1 MSTNNKVLI
10 IVFIMLSIL
19 SVATVTN
26 VWINFID
33 FGKRA
38 AVDRAYSIAES
49 VRDGLTSHMNL
60 GAMDK
65 RDLFLSNMI
74 KHQNVKTLRVIR
86 SKKVIEE
93 FGDGGLDPYKYDDI
107 EKDVLS
113 HGKAIT
119 NIINEEREQFLR
131 ITIPYIATK
140 YSKPN
145 CLSCHVNEKEGDVLG
160 AITLELDISEVK
172 NKTVDTILKII
183 LISFVFLILAFFVT
197 GYIIKPYVK
206 LFDALEEGIDKAYK
220 GDFSYYVQTN
230 LSDEAGKVAKK
241 LNDLSEIFRFKKT
254 IELDYDKEKIYER
267 IKHILESNLE
277 LENFIIFE
285 NNITTKKRKIVL
297 KSSKLTFINDEELE
311 NSTQV
316 CRAFRTNFQVVS
328 TDFHNICDLCAMKN
342 RESICLP
349 FTISDEL
356 SLTLLIYV
364 ANDEELIKAKE
375 LIPII
380 SNYFELAEPVLQTKL
395 LMNKLHEKSL
405 KDPMTSLLN
414 RRFLE
419 QYIDDGI
426 KSGENFSVMMV
437 DIDFFKQ
444 VNDTYG
450 HDVGD
455 EVIRTLSDVL
465 RNNIKGS
472 DLAIRY
478 GGEEFLLIVFDTSNE
493 VAAKIANHINSEFS
507 KKVFKVGEETFSKT
521 LSIGISSYIENSIS
535 PWQAIKH
542 ADVALYNAKNSGRN
556 KVVIFEAQMYQES
569 MI

>member
-10 IVFIMLSIL
+10 IVFVMLSIL
-19 SVATVTN
+19 SISTVVN
-26 VWINFID
+26 VWVNFID

-49 VRDGLTSHMNL
+49 VRDGLTSHMTL

-74 KHQNVKTLRVIR
+74 KHQKVKTLRVIR
-86 SKKVIEE
+86 SKKLIEE

-107 EKDVLS
+107 EKEVLS
-113 HGKAIT
+113 NAKTIT
-119 NIINEEREQFLR
+119 NIINEDKEQFLR

-145 CLSCHVNEKEGDVLG
+145 CLSCHTSEKEGDVLG
-160 AITLELDISEVK
+160 AISLELDISEVK
-172 NKTVDTILKII
+172 HKTVDTISKII
-183 LISFVFLILAFFVT
+183 LISFIFLILAFFIT

-206 LFDALEEGIDKAYK
+206 LFDDLEEGIGKAYR
-220 GDFSYYVQTN
+220 GDFSHYVTTN
-230 LSDEAGKVAKK
+230 LSDEAGKVAKR

-267 IKHILESNLE
+267 IGYILEHNFN

-285 NNITTKKRKIVL
+285 NNIGMKKRKIVK
-297 KSSKLTFINDEELE
+297 KSNKSTFIDDNEIQ
-311 NSTQV
+311 NSEKI
-316 CRAFRTNFQVVS
+316 CRALRTNLQVSS
-328 TDFHNICDLCAMKN
+328 TDFYNICDLCHLNN
-342 RESICLP
+342 RETICLP
-349 FTISDEL
+349 FTISDEF
-356 SLTLLIYV
+356 SLTLLIYID
-364 ANDEELIKAKE
+364 NPNELIKMKE
-375 LIPII
+375 QVSII
-380 SNYFELAEPVLQTKL
+380 SNYFELAAPVLQTKF
-395 LMNKLHEKSL
+395 LMSKLHEKSL
-405 KDPMTSLLN
+405 KDPMTGLLN

-419 QYIDDGI
+419 QYIDAGMKD
-426 KSGENFSVMMV
+426 GENFSLMMI

-450 HDVGD
+450 HDIGD

-465 RNNIKGS
+465 KNNIKGS

-478 GGEEFLLIVFDTSNE
+478 GGEEFLLIIFETFSE
-493 VAAKIANHINSEFS
+493 VAMKIANHINSEFS
-507 KKVFKVGEETFSKT
+507 KKVFTVAEEKFSKT
-521 LSIGISSYIENSIS
+521 LSIGIASYVANTTT
-535 PWQAIKH
+535 PWRAIKH
-542 ADVALYNAKNSGRN
+542 ADVALYHAKNSGRN
-556 KVVIFEAQMYQES
+556 RVVIFEAEMYQES